1 MKRVRAK
8 KVSGTVSAAARRVSS
23 TTGDAETVPDTF
35 FATHDPVL
43 VAKGRRHLARRD
55 PVLKKLIGLVGAYT
69 LQPDANNRFGMLVRS
84 IVAQQISSKAAMAIH
99 GRLQQAVGNP
109 VTPKALLKA
118 KDDVLRAAGLSAGKL
133 LSLRDLAHKVHTR
146 EVPLDELHAWPD
158 EEVIEHLIPVRGIGR
173 WTAQM
178 FLIFALGRLDV
189 LPVDDLGLR
198 AGAHRAYGLA
208 ELPRRKE
215 LEELAEPWRPYRTI
229 ATWYFWRSL
238 GAVPQSK

>member
-1 MKRVRAK
+1 MKRNK
-8 KVSGTVSAAARRVSS
+8 KGVSS
-23 TTGDAETVPDTF
+23 EAEGKVQPAATAPDTI
-35 FATHDPVL
+35 FAVHQPAL
-43 VAKGRRHLARRD
+43 VAKGRRHLARRC
-55 PVLKKLIGLVGAYT
+55 PVLKQLIRTVGAYT
-69 LQPDANNRFGMLVRS
+69 LQPDGSNRFGMLVRS

-99 GRLQQAVGNP
+99 GRLVQAVGNP

-133 LSLRDLAHKVHTR
+133 LSLGDLAEKVHSR
-146 EVPLDELHAWPD
+146 EVPLDELHTWHD
-158 EEVIEHLIPVRGIGR
+158 EAVIEHLIPVRGIGR

-198 AGAHRAYGLA
+198 AGTHRAYGLP

-215 LEELAEPWRPYRTI
+215 LEALAEPWRPYRTI

>member
-1 MKRVRAK
+1 MKSK
-8 KVSGTVSAAARRVSS
+8 KAGKAARRAASESRAV
-23 TTGDAETVPDTF
+23 ETIPELVIVCHTPEL
-35 FATHDPVL
+35 VL
-43 VAKGRRHLARRD
+43 KGRRHLARRD
-55 PVLKKLIGLVGAYT
+55 PVLKDVIRLVGAYT

-84 IVAQQISSKAAMAIH
+84 IVAQQISSKAAAAIH
-99 GRLQQAVGNP
+99 GRLKEAVGDP
-109 VTPKALLKA
+109 ITPKAILKA
-118 KDDVLRAAGLSAGKL
+118 KDEVLRAAGLSAGKA
-133 LSLRDLAHKVHTR
+133 LSLRDLAQQVHS
-146 EVPLDELHAWPD
+146 EAVPLHELHSRHD

-198 AGAHRAYGLA
+198 AGARRAYGLA
-208 ELPRRKE
+208 ELPNRKE
-215 LEELAEPWRPYRTI
+215 LEALAEPWRPYRTI

>member
-1 MKRVRAK
+1 MTVRKKATKKRSVEVKAK
-8 KVSGTVSAAARRVSS
+8 VQAAAN
-23 TTGDAETVPDTF
+23 AADTI
-35 FATHDPVL
+35 FAVHDPAQ

-55 PVLKKLIGLVGAYT
+55 AVLKQLIRTVGPYT
-69 LQPDANNRFGMLVRS
+69 LQPDGSNRFGMLVRS
-84 IVAQQISSKAAMAIH
+84 IISQQISGKAARAIH
-99 GRLQQAVGNP
+99 GRLVEAIGDP
-109 VTPKALLKA
+109 VTPQALLKA
-118 KDDVLRAAGLSAGKL
+118 KDPVLRTAGLSAGKM
-133 LSLRDLAHKVHTR
+133 LSLRDLASKVHSR
-146 EVPLDELHAWPD
+146 EVPLDELHTWHD
-158 EEVIEHLIPVRGIGR
+158 EAVIEHLIPVRGIGR

-198 AGAHRAYGLA
+198 AGTHRAYGLA